1 MEENMAHSAEY
12 DNFYI
17 YLFSI
22 LRLKIVKVI
31 MLTVFNETRMISNV
45 RRLIEL
51 LIKKQIALERASM
64 N

>member
-1 MEENMAHSAEY
+1 MAHSAEY